1 MCIYYYLRII
11 YHILLLRW
19 KQCKIL
25 TNFFEIRVCSGNG
38 SAENQEFL
46 MIYVENLRKEF
57 KKTIKEPGLKGSLKS
72 FIKPKKE
79 IVAAV
84 KDISFDVNE
93 GEILGFIGPNG
104 AGKST
109 VIKMLTGILTPTSGK
124 CTINGKDPQ
133 KDRKT
138 YVKEIGV
145 VFGQRT
151 QLWWDLPLT
160 ETYTVLKEIYEV
172 DDRRFKKRMSF
183 LNEVLELDSFIN
195 SPVRTLSLGQRMRAD
210 IAASLLH
217 SPKVLFLDEP
227 TIGLD
232 VVVKDNIRKA
242 IAKINEEE
250 HTTVVLT
257 THDLEDIELLSK
269 RIVMID
275 KGSKVLLVI
284 VAIIFASFIYTGI
297 KIGTAAIAFWTKR
310 SGNITFM
317 FYMVNDF
324 VKYPI
329 DIYNNV
335 VRSVLTYIIPFAFT
349 SYFPALYFL
358 TGENPLFNIGM
369 TIVVALIVMTIG
381 VLIWNRGIKAYESA
395 GS

>member
-1 MCIYYYLRII
+1 
-11 YHILLLRW
+11 
-19 KQCKIL
+19 
-25 TNFFEIRVCSGNG
+25 
-38 SAENQEFL
+38 
-46 MIYVENLRKEF
+46 MIYLENLRKEF

-79 IVAAV
+79 IVTAV
-84 KDISFDVNE
+84 KDISFDVKE

-109 VIKMLTGILTPTSGK
+109 VIKMLTGILSPTSGK

-160 ETYTVLKEIYEV
+160 ETYIVLKEIYEV
-172 DDRRFKKRMSF
+172 DDSRFKKRMSF

-275 KGSKVLLVI
+275 KGSKVFDGKITDLKEKYGQMRELAFVSPDENALKVLSYAEKFGLSDDDLIQEQDGTSCKIRFNSAI
-284 VAIIFASFIYTGI
+284 VPVSDMLSYTLSKINVKDINVKDADIEEII
-297 KIGTAAIAFWTKR
+297 R
-310 SGNITFM
+310 
-317 FYMVNDF
+317 
-324 VKYPI
+324 
-329 DIYNNV
+329 
-335 VRSVLTYIIPFAFT
+335 R
-349 SYFPALYFL
+349 LYK
-358 TGENPLFNIGM
+358 E
-369 TIVVALIVMTIG
+369 G
-381 VLIWNRGIKAYESA
+381 VE
-395 GS
+395 

>member
-1 MCIYYYLRII
+1 
-11 YHILLLRW
+11 
-19 KQCKIL
+19 
-25 TNFFEIRVCSGNG
+25 
-38 SAENQEFL
+38 

-72 FIKPKKE
+72 FVKPKKE

-109 VIKMLTGILTPTSGK
+109 VIKMLTGILSPTSGK

-160 ETYTVLKEIYEV
+160 
-172 DDRRFKKRMSF
+172 D
-183 LNEVLELDSFIN
+183 
-195 SPVRTLSLGQRMRAD
+195 
-210 IAASLLH
+210 
-217 SPKVLFLDEP
+217 
-227 TIGLD
+227 
-232 VVVKDNIRKA
+232 
-242 IAKINEEE
+242 
-250 HTTVVLT
+250 
-257 THDLEDIELLSK
+257 
-269 RIVMID
+269 
-275 KGSKVLLVI
+275 
-284 VAIIFASFIYTGI
+284 
-297 KIGTAAIAFWTKR
+297 
-310 SGNITFM
+310 
-317 FYMVNDF
+317 MVNDF
-324 VKYPI
+324 VKYTI

-349 SYFPALYFL
+349 AYFPALYFL

>member
-1 MCIYYYLRII
+1 
-11 YHILLLRW
+11 
-19 KQCKIL
+19 
-25 TNFFEIRVCSGNG
+25 
-38 SAENQEFL
+38 
-46 MIYVENLRKEF
+46 MICVENLRKEF

-109 VIKMLTGILTPTSGK
+109 VIKMLTGILSPTSGK

-133 KDRKT
+133 KDRKK

-172 DDRRFKKRMSF
+172 DDSRFKKRMSF

-275 KGSKVLLVI
+275 KGSKVFDGKITDLKEKYGQMRELAFVSPDENALKVLGYGEKFGLSDDDLIQEQDGTSCKIRFNSAI
-284 VAIIFASFIYTGI
+284 VPVSDMLSYTLSKINVKDINVKDADIEEII
-297 KIGTAAIAFWTKR
+297 R
-310 SGNITFM
+310 
-317 FYMVNDF
+317 
-324 VKYPI
+324 
-329 DIYNNV
+329 
-335 VRSVLTYIIPFAFT
+335 R
-349 SYFPALYFL
+349 LYK
-358 TGENPLFNIGM
+358 E
-369 TIVVALIVMTIG
+369 G
-381 VLIWNRGIKAYESA
+381 VE
-395 GS
+395 

>member
-1 MCIYYYLRII
+1 
-11 YHILLLRW
+11 
-19 KQCKIL
+19 
-25 TNFFEIRVCSGNG
+25 
-38 SAENQEFL
+38 

-109 VIKMLTGILTPTSGK
+109 VIKMLTGILSPTSGK

-133 KDRKT
+133 KDRKK

-172 DDRRFKKRMSF
+172 DDIRFKKRMSF

-275 KGSKVLLVI
+275 KGSKVFDGKITDLKEKYGQMRELAFVSPDENALNALGYAEKFGLSDDDLIQEQDGTSCKIRFNSAI
-284 VAIIFASFIYTGI
+284 VPVSDMLSYTLSKINVKDINVKDADIEEII
-297 KIGTAAIAFWTKR
+297 R
-310 SGNITFM
+310 
-317 FYMVNDF
+317 
-324 VKYPI
+324 
-329 DIYNNV
+329 
-335 VRSVLTYIIPFAFT
+335 R
-349 SYFPALYFL
+349 LYK
-358 TGENPLFNIGM
+358 E
-369 TIVVALIVMTIG
+369 G
-381 VLIWNRGIKAYESA
+381 VE
-395 GS
+395 

>member
-1 MCIYYYLRII
+1 MRIYYYLRII
-11 YHILLLRW
+11 YRILLLRW
-19 KQCKIL
+19 RQCKIL
-25 TNFFEIRVCSGNG
+25 TNFFEFRVCSGNG
-38 SAENQEFL
+38 SVENQEFL
-46 MIYVENLRKEF
+46 MIYVKNLRKEF

-72 FIKPKKE
+72 FVKPKKE

-84 KDISFDVNE
+84 KDISFDVKE

-109 VIKMLTGILTPTSGK
+109 VIKMLTGILSPTSGK

-133 KDRKT
+133 KDRKK

-172 DDRRFKKRMSF
+172 DDSRFKKRMSF

-275 KGSKVLLVI
+275 KGSKVFDGKITDLKEKYGQMRELAFVSPDENALNTLGYSEKFGLNADDLIQEQDGTSCKIRFNSAI
-284 VAIIFASFIYTGI
+284 VPVSDMLSYTLSKINVKDINVKDADIEEII
-297 KIGTAAIAFWTKR
+297 R
-310 SGNITFM
+310 
-317 FYMVNDF
+317 
-324 VKYPI
+324 
-329 DIYNNV
+329 
-335 VRSVLTYIIPFAFT
+335 R
-349 SYFPALYFL
+349 LYK
-358 TGENPLFNIGM
+358 E
-369 TIVVALIVMTIG
+369 G
-381 VLIWNRGIKAYESA
+381 VE
-395 GS
+395 

>member
-1 MCIYYYLRII
+1 MRIYYYLRII
-11 YHILLLRW
+11 YRILLLRW

-38 SAENQEFL
+38 SVENQEYL

-109 VIKMLTGILTPTSGK
+109 VIKMLTGILSPTSGK

-172 DDRRFKKRMSF
+172 DDSRFKKRMSF

-275 KGSKVLLVI
+275 KGSKVFDGKITDLKEKYGQMRELAFVSPDENALK
-284 VAIIFASFIYTGI
+284 VLGYTEKFGLSDDDLI
-297 KIGTAAIAFWTKR
+297 QEQDGTSCKIRFNSAIAPVSDMLSYTLSKI
-310 SGNITFM
+310 N
-317 FYMVNDF
+317 
-324 VKYPI
+324 VK
-329 DIYNNV
+329 DINV
-335 VRSVLTYIIPFAFT
+335 KDADIEEIIRR
-349 SYFPALYFL
+349 LYK
-358 TGENPLFNIGM
+358 E
-369 TIVVALIVMTIG
+369 G
-381 VLIWNRGIKAYESA
+381 VE
-395 GS
+395 

>member
-1 MCIYYYLRII
+1 
-11 YHILLLRW
+11 
-19 KQCKIL
+19 
-25 TNFFEIRVCSGNG
+25 
-38 SAENQEFL
+38 

-109 VIKMLTGILTPTSGK
+109 VIKMLTGILSPTSGK

-172 DDRRFKKRMSF
+172 DDSRFKKRMSF
-183 LNEVLELDSFIN
+183 LNEVLELDRFIN

-275 KGSKVLLVI
+275 KGSKVFDGKITDLKEKYGQMRELAFVSPDENALKVLGYAEKFVLSDDDLIQEQDGTSCKIRFNSAI
-284 VAIIFASFIYTGI
+284 VPVSDMLSYTLSKINVKDINVKDADIEEII
-297 KIGTAAIAFWTKR
+297 R
-310 SGNITFM
+310 
-317 FYMVNDF
+317 
-324 VKYPI
+324 
-329 DIYNNV
+329 
-335 VRSVLTYIIPFAFT
+335 R
-349 SYFPALYFL
+349 LYK
-358 TGENPLFNIGM
+358 E
-369 TIVVALIVMTIG
+369 G
-381 VLIWNRGIKAYESA
+381 VE
-395 GS
+395 

>member
-1 MCIYYYLRII
+1 MRIYYYLRII
-11 YHILLLRW
+11 YRILLLRW

-38 SAENQEFL
+38 SVENQEYL

-84 KDISFDVNE
+84 KDISFDVQE

-109 VIKMLTGILTPTSGK
+109 VIKMLTGILSPTSGK

-172 DDRRFKKRMSF
+172 DDSRFKKRMSF

-275 KGSKVLLVI
+275 KGSKVFDGKITDLKEKYGQMRELAFVSPDENALKVLGYAEKFGLSDDDLIQEQDGTSCKIRFNSAI
-284 VAIIFASFIYTGI
+284 VPVSDMLSYTLSKINVKDINVKDADIEEII
-297 KIGTAAIAFWTKR
+297 R
-310 SGNITFM
+310 
-317 FYMVNDF
+317 
-324 VKYPI
+324 
-329 DIYNNV
+329 
-335 VRSVLTYIIPFAFT
+335 R
-349 SYFPALYFL
+349 LYK
-358 TGENPLFNIGM
+358 E
-369 TIVVALIVMTIG
+369 G
-381 VLIWNRGIKAYESA
+381 VE
-395 GS
+395 

>member
-1 MCIYYYLRII
+1 
-11 YHILLLRW
+11 
-19 KQCKIL
+19 
-25 TNFFEIRVCSGNG
+25 
-38 SAENQEFL
+38 

-109 VIKMLTGILTPTSGK
+109 VIKMLTGILSPTSGK

-172 DDRRFKKRMSF
+172 DDSRFKKRMSF

-275 KGSKVLLVI
+275 KGSKVFDGKITDLKEKYGQMRELAFVSPDENALKALGYAEKFGLSDDDLIQEQDGTSCKIRFNSAI
-284 VAIIFASFIYTGI
+284 VPVSDMLSYTLSKINVKDINVKDADIEEII
-297 KIGTAAIAFWTKR
+297 R
-310 SGNITFM
+310 
-317 FYMVNDF
+317 
-324 VKYPI
+324 
-329 DIYNNV
+329 
-335 VRSVLTYIIPFAFT
+335 R
-349 SYFPALYFL
+349 LYK
-358 TGENPLFNIGM
+358 E
-369 TIVVALIVMTIG
+369 G
-381 VLIWNRGIKAYESA
+381 VE
-395 GS
+395 

>member
-1 MCIYYYLRII
+1 MRIYYYLRII
-11 YHILLLRW
+11 YRILLLRW
-19 KQCKIL
+19 RQCKIL
-25 TNFFEIRVCSGNG
+25 TNFFEFRVCSGNG
-38 SAENQEFL
+38 SVENQEFL

-109 VIKMLTGILTPTSGK
+109 VIKMLTGILSPTSGK

-133 KDRKT
+133 KDRKK

-172 DDRRFKKRMSF
+172 DDSRFKKRMSF

-217 SPKVLFLDEP
+217 SPRVLFLDEP

-275 KGSKVLLVI
+275 KGSKVFDGKITDLKEKYGQMRELAFVSPDENALKVLGYAEKFGLSDDDLIQEQDGTSCKIRFNSAI
-284 VAIIFASFIYTGI
+284 VPVSDMLSYTLSKINVKDINVKDADIEEII
-297 KIGTAAIAFWTKR
+297 R
-310 SGNITFM
+310 
-317 FYMVNDF
+317 
-324 VKYPI
+324 
-329 DIYNNV
+329 
-335 VRSVLTYIIPFAFT
+335 R
-349 SYFPALYFL
+349 LYK
-358 TGENPLFNIGM
+358 E
-369 TIVVALIVMTIG
+369 G
-381 VLIWNRGIKAYESA
+381 VE
-395 GS
+395 